1 MNYKTCILIKQACYF
16 EFFVNKKNLLVDM
29 LNIRNDCVGFFFF
42 YINAIFFKPY
52 TVFTVAWWGG
62 GWLQNY
68 FSFWPVLNWDTT
80 KRRKSHRLNPLS
92 GARIV
97 LSTRKTIE
105 HTNCCDALPS
115 NILETNVKL
124 TQASVISIIVA
135 CHGRFCV
142 LSISAN

>member
-1 MNYKTCILIKQACYF
+1 MIKQACYF

-29 LNIRNDCVGFFFF
+29 LNIRNDCVWVVFIKSMLFFSNH
-42 YINAIFFKPY
+42 IPY
-52 TVFTVAWWGG
+52 LQLLDGVGG
-62 GWLQNY
+62 GRGWLQNY

-80 KRRKSHRLNPLS
+80 KRRKSHRLNPQS

-97 LSTRKTIE
+97 LSTRKRIE
-105 HTNCCDALPS
+105 RTNCCDALPS

-135 CHGRFCV
+135 CHGQFCV

>member
-1 MNYKTCILIKQACYF
+1 MIKQACYF

-29 LNIRNDCVGFFFF
+29 LNIRNDCVWVFFFKSML
-42 YINAIFFKPY
+42 FFSNHIPY
-52 TVFTVAWWGG
+52 LQLLVGVGRG
-62 GWLQNY
+62 RGWLQNY

-80 KRRKSHRLNPLS
+80 KRRKSHRLNPQS

-97 LSTRKTIE
+97 LSTRKRIE

>member
-1 MNYKTCILIKQACYF
+1 MIVC
-16 EFFVNKKNLLVDM
+16 
-29 LNIRNDCVGFFFF
+29 GFFFF
-42 YINAIFFKPY
+42 KSMLFFSNHIPY
-52 TVFTVAWWGG
+52 LQLLVGVGEGG
-62 GWLQNY
+62 RGWLQNY

-80 KRRKSHRLNPLS
+80 KRRKSHRLNPQS

-97 LSTRKTIE
+97 LSTRKRIE

-135 CHGRFCV
+135 CHGRFLCPFNFRKLEWTQNPWLATMNFFTIKEV
-142 LSISAN
+142 